1 MDKSILKIDVSKKKC
16 ESDEEDLIKIKL
28 SNGEIIETNF
38 SKLIK
43 QSKYIRDKYKY
54 SEAQHLIQHEMN
66 QIKTDMHINNESIK
80 LFIQLI
86 QEEKVNIP
94 IEHYK
99 DLYALSDY
107 FDIPKFI
114 QELDEINQNE
124 IYKDLNFTI
133 QILEDLLSTENEN
146 DNKFQNKIEN
156 FLTNRIN
163 ECIQNRYFGE
173 LPISTIY
180 RIIEKSNEEDINQ
193 DFLIDF
199 ILKSIDTRFILF
211 KFIKLCKL
219 KEETIKEFVKFCH
232 ENQYQLKEEYF

>member
-66 QIKTDMHINNESIK
+66 QIKTDMNINNESIK

-94 IEHYK
+94 IDHYK
-99 DLYALSDY
+99 DLYTLSDY

-114 QELDEINQNE
+114 QKLDEINQNE
-124 IYKDLNFTI
+124 IYKDLNFMI
-133 QILEDLLSTENEN
+133 QILYYQRKTKTITNFKTKS
-146 DNKFQNKIEN
+146 KI
-156 FLTNRIN
+156 
-163 ECIQNRYFGE
+163 
-173 LPISTIY
+173 S
-180 RIIEKSNEEDINQ
+180 
-193 DFLIDF
+193 
-199 ILKSIDTRFILF
+199 
-211 KFIKLCKL
+211 
-219 KEETIKEFVKFCH
+219 
-232 ENQYQLKEEYF
+232 